1 MDAVL
6 GCCVLLVVGPASP
19 AEAAYATEPASL
31 ASALHPQRPA
41 QAAVY
46 LYHSWLSWLLICGP
60 RCSRSHLS
68 LSLSF
73 FLEEARRATVYRQ
86 THKSGANDDVR
97 TRGRALLSRQESFQR
112 GQTSFLF
119 SCENEL
125 KECNPKECFLSFPM
139 NQRHT

>member
-68 LSLSF
+68 LSLSLF
-73 FLEEARRATVYRQ
+73 FWKKREGPRFTAKHTKVAPTTTCARVGAPFFRARKVS
-86 THKSGANDDVR
+86 KEVR
-97 TRGRALLSRQESFQR
+97 PLSY
-112 GQTSFLF
+112 
-119 SCENEL
+119 
-125 KECNPKECFLSFPM
+125 FPVKM
-139 NQRHT
+139 N

>member
-1 MDAVL
+1 MDAML

-68 LSLSF
+68 LSLF
-73 FLEEARRATVYRQ
+73 FSGRSAKGHGLPPNTQKWRQRRRAHAWARP
-86 THKSGANDDVR
+86 
-97 TRGRALLSRQESFQR
+97 SFAPGKFPKR
-112 GQTSFLF
+112 SDLFLI
-119 SCENEL
+119 
-125 KECNPKECFLSFPM
+125 FL
-139 NQRHT
+139 